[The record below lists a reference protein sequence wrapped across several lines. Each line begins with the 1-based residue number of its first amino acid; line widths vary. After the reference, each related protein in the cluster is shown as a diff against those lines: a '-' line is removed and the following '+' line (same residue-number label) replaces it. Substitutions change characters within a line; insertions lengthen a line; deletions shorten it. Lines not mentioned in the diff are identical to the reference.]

1 MSFSKHTAEFNQL
14 CTTLELHIKEYK
26 CSTGWVSQSRIRD
39 IIIGTEE
46 ALYNAKILKC
56 CLILFEDY
64 SFIRISSRL
73 MHRLFLKQL
82 KN

>member
-1 MSFSKHTAEFNQL
+1 MSKHKH
-14 CTTLELHIKEYK
+14 TLEFEKLCCALETHIKEYK
-26 CSTGWVSQSRIRD
+26 QTPRWETQPRIRE

-46 ALYNAKILKC
+46 ALYNPKILKC
-56 CLILFEDY
+56 CLIMFEDY

-73 MHRLFLKQL
+73 MHKLFLKQL